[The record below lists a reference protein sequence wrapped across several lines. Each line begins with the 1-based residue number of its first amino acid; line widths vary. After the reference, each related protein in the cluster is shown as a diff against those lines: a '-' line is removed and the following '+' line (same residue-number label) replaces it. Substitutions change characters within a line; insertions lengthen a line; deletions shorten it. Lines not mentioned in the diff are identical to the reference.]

1 MTRNP
6 APHRAGARVDARRAG
21 ARGGMIACP
30 VTRSR
35 TSGTHTPD
43 MAPNSA
49 KGRRGVLT
57 PAPAL
62 DAIFVGAPPSADEWR
77 DIARV
82 LANLVQQIEG
92 PISRGAATRER
103 VLRMTL
109 DGLRRGG
116 PPQ

>member
-1 MTRNP
+1 MTP
-6 APHRAGARVDARRAG
+6 KTAPHRAGAR
-21 ARGGMIACP
+21 GGMVACP
-30 VTRSR
+30 ATRSR
-35 TSGTHTPD
+35 TNGAHTPD

-49 KGRRGVLT
+49 KGRHGALT

-62 DAIFVGAPPSADEWR
+62 DAIFAGALPSADEWR

>member
-6 APHRAGARVDARRAG
+6 APHRAGAR
-21 ARGGMIACP
+21 GGMVACP
-30 VTRSR
+30 ATRSR
-35 TSGTHTPD
+35 TNGAHTPD

-49 KGRRGVLT
+49 KGRHGALT

-62 DAIFVGAPPSADEWR
+62 DAIFAGAPPSADEWG

-92 PISRGAATRER
+92 PISRGAATMER
-103 VLRMTL
+103 VLAVTL
-109 DGLRRGG
+109 DGLRQGG